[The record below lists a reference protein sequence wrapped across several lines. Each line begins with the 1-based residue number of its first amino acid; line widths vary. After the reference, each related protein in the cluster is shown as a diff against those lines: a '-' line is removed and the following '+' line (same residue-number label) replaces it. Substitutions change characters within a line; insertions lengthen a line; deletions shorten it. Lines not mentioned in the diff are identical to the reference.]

1 MLGVLR
7 RHCIPISDFF
17 DLKHTRPKSVV
28 HKANS
33 KTAEQKIADFLIKIT
48 KPASPP
54 ALVQRKIYAYDST
67 DNLCNAG
74 LLLSHAATI
83 SGSGPCH

>member
-17 DLKHTRPKSVV
+17 DLKHTRLVKSVV

-33 KTAEQKIADFLIKIT
+33 KTAEQKIANFLIKIT
-48 KPASPP
+48 KPSSPP

-67 DNLCNAG
+67 DNF
-74 LLLSHAATI
+74 
-83 SGSGPCH
+83 